1 MRKEVLRS
9 QSIEAETQVI
19 MQSSRSWA
27 RRLAIVAGI
36 ALAFALADVRQS
48 FAGCGG
54 YCEARQAR
62 AMCHQA
68 VKVRGLEARERE
80 AEFDRCKTDPAGYLQ
95 LEQITDDAEIS
106 AE

>member
-1 MRKEVLRS
+1 MRKEVLRI
-9 QSIEAETQVI
+9 QSIVAVMQVI
-19 MQSSRSWA
+19 MESSRSCG

-68 VKVRGLEARERE
+68 AKVRGLEARQRE
-80 AEFDRCKTDPAGYLQ
+80 AEFDRCKADPAGYLQ
-95 LEQITDDAEIS
+95 LEQITDDAETS
-106 AE
+106 VE